1 MTPDEQYEWNV
12 INQTRCNILTDGR
25 RSPTTEERELARAE
39 ADAWLADQNKQKML
53 L

>member
-12 INQTRCNILTDGR
+12 IHQTRCNILTDGR
-25 RSPTTEERELARAE
+25 RSTTPEERELARQE
-39 ADAWLADQNKQKML
+39 ADAAVKAMREPEL

>member
-25 RSPTTEERELARAE
+25 RSPTPEERELARLE
-39 ADAWLADQNKQKML
+39 ADAAVKAMREPEL